1 MGVDWDASR
10 ILRESTE
17 MTRGGMGSF
26 GALWGPWGRLSE
38 VTWEPRGGR
47 LGCPGDPMGAD
58 RGAPW
63 DIWGSNGVLCVPYGD
78 RLQCSGALWGSNG
91 ALWGPKG
98 ADRDATALLA
108 ACC

>member
-17 MTRGGMGSF
+17 MIRGGMGSF

-63 DIWGSNGVLCVPYGD
+63 DLFSGSRP
-78 RLQCSGALWGSNG
+78 R
-91 ALWGPKG
+91 
-98 ADRDATALLA
+98 
-108 ACC
+108 